1 MNTTALFV
9 SILAGLSTC
18 LGYFIIYI
26 KGEESNIVASSL
38 SLALGVMLS
47 LSLME
52 LMPMALSYLKLSF
65 YSIFSYLF
73 WILFFII
80 GFLLSMSS
88 ELIKNN
94 NQLYRLGIISFLI
107 LFMHNIPE
115 GIITYITSDID
126 ISNGILLALSISLH
140 NIPEGITISI
150 PIYYATKSKIKT
162 FILIFIVSLSELIGS
177 IMGILFLNNI
187 SNTLI
192 GLMYAVISGLM
203 VGICCFELLPEIQY
217 YQYSKSKVYII
228 LGIVLIII
236 THLLF

>member
-18 LGYFIIYI
+18 LGYFIIFI

-38 SLALGVMLS
+38 SLAVGVMLS
-47 LSLME
+47 LSLLE

-150 PIYYATKSKIKT
+150 PIFPSPT
-162 FILIFIVSLSELIGS
+162 
-177 IMGILFLNNI
+177 LN
-187 SNTLI
+187 S
-192 GLMYAVISGLM
+192 
-203 VGICCFELLPEIQY
+203 
-217 YQYSKSKVYII
+217 
-228 LGIVLIII
+228 
-236 THLLF
+236 THL